1 MRVWMI
7 GTITIIR
14 SVIVSRRSWRNSL
27 RTRARRRVI
36 VPPSGRHGR
45 AGRRGAPG
53 ERYEYVLEGRLG
65 GLRRA
70 EPREE
75 PCRRAG
81 LAHAGDSP
89 QAPAEEIGVLEAR
102 VAPHG
107 RERRERLGRERHLE
121 EPAGERALQLGRAA
135 RGDQFPVEDEGEA
148 VALFGLVHVVRRDED
163 RHPARGGEL
172 VDEVPEEAAALR
184 VDASGRFV
192 EEEELG
198 LVEQGRRERDAL
210 PLAGREVLG
219 QLAEDRLE
227 AQACRERADALGE
240 ARARKAVYGTEKAQ
254 VFLDGEVD
262 VER

>member
-53 ERYEYVLEGRLG
+53 ERYKYVLEGRLG

-81 LAHAGDSP
+81 LARAGDGS

-107 RERRERLGRERHLE
+107 RERRERLRRERHLE
-121 EPAGERALQLGRAA
+121 EPAGERALQLGRTP
-135 RGDQFPVEDEGEA
+135 RGDEPAVEDEGEA
-148 VALFGLVHVVRRDED
+148 VALLGLVHVVRRDED
-163 RHPARGGEL
+163 RHPARGREL
-172 VDEVPEEAAALR
+172 VDEVPEEAPPAR
-184 VDASGRFV
+184 VHATGRLV
-192 EEEELG
+192 EEEELR
-198 LVEQGRRERDAL
+198 LMEQGRRERDAL
-210 PLAGREVLG
+210 PLAGREVLRE
-219 QLAEDRLE
+219 LPEEWLE
-227 AQACRERADALGE
+227 AQARRERADAVGE
-240 ARARKAVYGTEKAQ
+240 TRT
-254 VFLDGEVD
+254 
-262 VER
+262 

>member
-81 LAHAGDSP
+81 LA
-89 QAPAEEIGVLEAR
+89 R
-102 VAPHG
+102 
-107 RERRERLGRERHLE
+107 
-121 EPAGERALQLGRAA
+121 AGEAGAVSYTHLRAHETRH
-135 RGDQFPVEDEGEA
+135 D
-148 VALFGLVHVVRRDED
+148 LVC
-163 RHPARGGEL
+163 
-172 VDEVPEEAAALR
+172 
-184 VDASGRFV
+184 
-192 EEEELG
+192 
-198 LVEQGRRERDAL
+198 
-210 PLAGREVLG
+210 
-219 QLAEDRLE
+219 RL
-227 AQACRERADALGE
+227 L
-240 ARARKAVYGTEKAQ
+240 
-254 VFLDGEVD
+254 
-262 VER
+262 